1 MKFLVLLT
9 VAAILIFT
17 PWRTGYPK
25 DLLKGIVRF
34 ALTREKQWT
43 VLLVLLLA
51 LVPVGLL
58 LWWLQGWA
66 YGLFT
71 LVVHVGLLLL
81 CVGRHDPL
89 GRISNEFTQL
99 WERGEERAA
108 AELARRHLG
117 LKVDEPELL
126 LATVRG
132 RMVAT
137 SLTDYFVPVFWYL
150 LLGPLGA
157 LAYRLLYLAR
167 EQYNGATPQPASML
181 AHAFEW
187 IPARLLAL
195 SFALV
200 GHFDSTLRTLRGLAA
215 DWELAGGELAARCA
229 DVASQDTPAQDSAE
243 QEASRVLASTHQ
255 LLIRALLAWAVIIA
269 FFAMMG

>member
-1 MKFLVLLT
+1 MKFLALLT
-9 VAAILIFT
+9 VALILLFT
-17 PWRTGYPK
+17 PWRRGYPRDVLEK
-25 DLLKGIVRF
+25 LIRF
-34 ALTREKQWT
+34 ALAREKQWT
-43 VLLVLLLA
+43 LLWVILLVLA
-51 LVPVGLL
+51 PVGLL

-71 LVVHVGLLLL
+71 LLVHVALLLL

-89 GRISNEFTQL
+89 GRVSHEFTQL
-99 WERGEERAA
+99 WERGEARAA
-108 AELARRHLG
+108 AELARRHMDLQV
-117 LKVDEPELL
+117 KEPAL
-126 LATVRG
+126 LAVAVKK

-157 LAYRLLYLAR
+157 LAYRLLYLSR
-167 EQYNGATPQPASML
+167 EHSSVTASQPAHLL

-200 GHFDSTLRTLRGLAA
+200 GHFDSTLRALRDMAA
-215 DWELAGGELAARCA
+215 DWELSGGELVTRCA
-229 DVASQDTPAQDSAE
+229 EEALQGAPAQAATE
-243 QEASRVLASTHQ
+243 LGAGNVLASTHQ
-255 LLIRALLAWAVIIA
+255 LLIRALMVWAVIIA